1 MKTDLNGGLLGWLR
15 DRQSTEV
22 PPPFAIVRGPTHEPD
37 QCEVLV
43 GTEIDVYTVAD
54 LDPAVGMRH
63 FAMVPFSHI
72 HSRGYEAVDD
82 RTPLRAFRVTACST
96 IQVDELATFGAAPEL
111 RMGDFDLTDD
121 EFASRVA
128 KVQSSAIARGEG
140 ANFVLSRSLHGTV
153 PGFKTLDLLPL
164 VRRLMLREQGAHWT
178 FAAYIG
184 GCSLVGASP
193 ELHLGMSDG
202 CAEMTPISGT
212 LPLPDGRIHPEL
224 LTAFLDDTKEI
235 DELSMVLDEELKM
248 MSGIC
253 EGLVR
258 VSGPRLRQMS
268 RVLHTEYAISGPT
281 RLSAAE
287 ALGRSLFAPTVIGS
301 PLQNACRVIARH
313 EPEGRGYY
321 AGVVADL
328 RGGDEV
334 VPPRLDSAIVIRT
347 AVIGPAGEVS
357 LRAGATV
364 VRDSDPLGEAA
375 ETRAKAEGLLTA
387 LTTTQPEPGPTSTV
401 TDLGPVAEQLRC
413 RNEHLSTAWLSGSVV
428 ERRLVGIRIL
438 LLDCEDDFTSML
450 AALLRHEGA
459 FVARAPVEELG
470 DPYGYDLVLLGPGP
484 GDPTRAEDPKIRAMR
499 RAVDVCLTD
508 QIPLVAVCLGHQVLA
523 GELGLPLERHR
534 FPRQGTQLEVPIRG
548 ALERCGFYN
557 SFAAWSGTDRLLT
570 PRVRGDVAVSRDP
583 RTGEVVALHG
593 CGFTSYQFHPES
605 ILTYRGR
612 DLLIEACRHAQAN
625 AVSALQIEEVAS

>member
-1 MKTDLNGGLLGWLR
+1 MTTDVNGGLLAWLR
-15 DRQSTEV
+15 DRQSAEES
-22 PPPFAIVRGPTHEPD
+22 PPFAIVRGPTHEPD
-37 QCEVLV
+37 QCELLV
-43 GTEIDVYTVAD
+43 GTEIDVAAVAE
-54 LDPAVGMRH
+54 LDPAAGERH

-72 HSRGYEAVDD
+72 HSRGFEAVDD
-82 RTPLRAFRVTACST
+82 HTPLRAFRVTACST
-96 IQVDELATFGAAPEL
+96 LQVDDLATIGSVLEV

-128 KVQSSAIARGEG
+128 GVQGSAIALGEG
-140 ANFVLSRSLHGTV
+140 ANFVLSRSLHGSL
-153 PGFKTLDLLPL
+153 PGFTPLDLLPL
-164 VRRLMLREQGAHWT
+164 VHRLMLREQGAHWT
-178 FAAYIG
+178 FAAHIG
-184 GCSLVGASP
+184 GCSLIGASP

-202 CAEMTPISGT
+202 YAEMTPISGT
-212 LPLPDGRIHPEL
+212 LRLPDGRVEPDV
-224 LTAFLDDTKEI
+224 LTAFLNDAKEI

-253 EGLVR
+253 EGPVR

-281 RLSAAE
+281 RMSAAQ

-328 RGGDEV
+328 RGGDDV

-347 AVIGPAGEVS
+347 AVIDPSGEFS

-364 VRDSDPLGEAA
+364 VRDSDPLAEAA
-375 ETRAKAEGLLTA
+375 ETRAKAEGLLMA
-387 LTTTQPEPGPTSTV
+387 LTTQVGSAPASRLDPAPAT
-401 TDLGPVAEQLRC
+401 EQLRC
-413 RNEHLSTAWLSGSVV
+413 RNEHLSTAWLSGSAVP
-428 ERRLVGIRIL
+428 ERRLVGVRVL
-438 LLDCEDDFTSML
+438 LLDCEDDFTAML
-450 AALLRHEGA
+450 DTLLCHEGA
-459 FVARAPVEELG
+459 VVARAPVQELAET
-470 DPYGYDLVLLGPGP
+470 YGYDLVVLGPGP
-484 GDPTRAEDPKIRAMR
+484 GDPTRADDPKIHAMR

-508 QIPLVAVCLGHQVLA
+508 QVPLVAVCLGHQVLA

-534 FPRQGTQLEVPIRG
+534 FPRQGTQLEVPVRG
-548 ALERCGFYN
+548 VLERCGFYN

-570 PRVRGDVAVSRDP
+570 PRVRGEVAVSRDA

-605 ILTYRGR
+605 ILTHRGR
-612 DLLIEACRHAQAN
+612 DLLIEACRHAQTN
-625 AVSALQIEEVAS
+625 AVPALHFEEIAS